1 MIKKT
6 ISFFLLLSFL
16 FLTLLGGFLIFLSQ
30 ELPDPSTFNER
41 VIPQSTK
48 IYDRTGEILLYEI
61 HGGEKR
67 TIVNLDE
74 ISPYVIKT
82 TLAAED
88 HNFYNHHGFS
98 LKGLARSLIHNILH
112 PRDLRGGSTITQQ
125 LARNAFLTI
134 DQTLLRK
141 LKEAILTVRIEKNY
155 SKNQILEMYLN
166 QINYGHNVYGI
177 ESASK
182 FYYSK
187 EAKNLTL
194 AEAAYLT
201 SLIQSPNYLSPFG
214 NHLEDLEN
222 RKDWIISR
230 IKTLGYCSDEEI
242 EKAQQEKVVFTLPK
256 AGFKAPHF
264 VMYVRN
270 ILYEKF
276 SEEEL
281 EKGGYTIITSLD
293 MRLQDLAE
301 ELVKKYGDF
310 NQEKVGVKNMGLIA
324 EDPNTGQILAMVG
337 SRDYWNLEEEGN
349 VNTTLSTRQPG
360 SSFKPIVYATA
371 FKKGFLPES
380 IIFDTALNGVT
391 ANFSTD
397 PNNPYTV
404 TNYDSKTRGPVTF
417 RQALAQSLNIPSV
430 KILYLAG
437 IKDSIKTAQ
446 DFGITTLN
454 DPPGHY
460 GLSLVLG
467 GGGVKLIEMVHAYTV
482 FNQDGIYHPQISI
495 LEIKDKNNRTIEE
508 FSLQNK
514 KVLDSQIARIINS
527 ILSDNSA
534 RAPTFGWDNPLYF
547 SDFQAAAKTGTDSEY
562 RDAWTIGYTTALASG
577 IWVGNN
583 DRSIVSSTGAPGAM
597 IAAPCWHEFMEK
609 SQEFYPPANFIEPL
623 PYNNDQTIKNS
634 IPMLNGNYINTK
646 EYKNIQTEEIIS
658 VNEIH
663 NILYYVNKDNILESP
678 PTNPLNDSQF
688 WNWEIPVLLWAQ
700 KNIINFNEEYNK
712 YLGADYIPV
721 DTNTT
726 QTTINFPD
734 IPKIEFISPQNGSFV
749 DTDMDLIIKINS
761 PIEIINTQIYLNKI
775 LLGELNKIDM
785 DNSVYSYK
793 INFNDLIN
801 QNEIKIE
808 AIDSF
813 NQKSTASI
821 IIFK

>member
-1 MIKKT
+1 VIKKT
-6 ISFFLLLSFL
+6 ISFFLLLTFL
-16 FLTLLGGFLIFLSQ
+16 ALILLGFFLIFLA
-30 ELPDPSTFNER
+30 EGLPDPSTFDQRIVSE
-41 VIPQSTK
+41 STK
-48 IYDRTGEILLYEI
+48 IYDRTGKILLYEI

-67 TIVNLDE
+67 TIIGIDE
-74 ISPYVIKT
+74 MSPYIIKT

-88 HNFYNHHGFS
+88 DNFYNHYGFS
-98 LKGLARSLIHNILH
+98 FNGLARSIIHNLFH
-112 PRDLRGGSTITQQ
+112 PGDLRGGSTITQQ

-134 DQTLLRK
+134 DKTVVRK
-141 LKEAILTVRIEKNY
+141 LKEAILTVKIEKTY

-166 QINYGHNVYGI
+166 QINYGYNVYGI
-177 ESASK
+177 ESASN

-222 RKDWIISR
+222 RKTWILSR
-230 IKTLGYCSDEEI
+230 VKTLNYCSNEEV
-242 EKAQQEKVVFTLPK
+242 EKAQQEKVIFTPPK
-256 AGFKAPHF
+256 VKFKAPHF

-270 ILYEKF
+270 LLYEKF

-281 EKGGYTIITSLD
+281 EKGGYTIITTLD
-293 MRLQDLAE
+293 MRLQNLAE
-301 ELVKKYGDF
+301 ELVEKYGDT
-310 NQEKVGVKNMGLIA
+310 NEKKAGVQNLSLLA
-324 EDPNTGQILAMVG
+324 EDPKTGQILAMVG
-337 SRDYWNLEEEGN
+337 SRDYWNLDAEGN

-380 IIFDTALNGVT
+380 IIFDTAVDGKI
-391 ANFSTD
+391 ANFSTN
-397 PNNPYTV
+397 PQNPYLV
-404 TNYDSKTRGPVTF
+404 RNYDEKTRGPVTF

-437 IKDSIKTAQ
+437 IKNSIKTAQ
-446 DFGITTLN
+446 DFGITTLT
-454 DPPGHY
+454 DAPEHY

-482 FNQDGIYHPQISI
+482 FNQEGIYHPQTSI
-495 LEIKDKNNRTIEE
+495 LKIKNKDNQTIEE
-508 FSLQNK
+508 FTLKNK
-514 KVLDSQIARIINS
+514 VVLDTQIARFINS

-534 RAPTFGWDNPLYF
+534 RAPTFGWNNQLHF

-562 RDAWTIGYTTALASG
+562 RDAWTIGYTTSLVSG
-577 IWVGNN
+577 VWAGNN
-583 DRSIVSSTGAPGAM
+583 DRSIVSKSGSPGSM
-597 IAAPCWHEFMEK
+597 LAAPCWHEFMER
-609 SQEFYPPANFIEPL
+609 SIEFYPPTDFIKPL
-623 PYNNDQTIKNS
+623 PYTNDQTIKNS
-634 IPMLNGNYINTK
+634 IPMLNGSYINTK
-646 EYKNIQTEEIIS
+646 EYKNIQSEEIVSI
-658 VNEIH
+658 NEIH
-663 NILYYVNKDNILESP
+663 NILYYVNKDNLLDSP
-678 PTNPLNDSQF
+678 PTNPLSDPQF

-700 KNIINFNEEYNK
+700 KNIVNFSEEYNK
-712 YLGADYIPV
+712 YLGTDYMLINT
-721 DTNTT
+721 DTT

-734 IPKIEFISPQNGSFV
+734 VPKIEFLSPENGSFIN
-749 DTDMDLIIKINS
+749 TDIDLIIKINS

-775 LLGELNKIDM
+775 FLGELNKTN
-785 DNSVYSYK
+785 DNIYSYK
-793 INFNDLIN
+793 IDFNNLVN

-821 IIFK
+821 IVFK